1 MKKLI
6 NKLYKYSFFEN
17 IRFIIWYNEYMISN
31 IFSKKMRKKRQNLKK
46 NTDKYYTKGKYLI
59 DK

>member
-6 NKLYKYSFFEN
+6 IYEYSFFEN

-46 NTDKYYTKGKYLI
+46 IQISIIQKVSI
-59 DK
+59 

>member
-6 NKLYKYSFFEN
+6 IYKYSFFEN

>member
-6 NKLYKYSFFEN
+6 IYEYNFFEN
-17 IRFIIWYNEYMISN
+17 IRFQEFIIWYNEYMISN

-46 NTDKYYTKGKYLI
+46 IQVSIIQKVSI
-59 DK
+59 